1 MRNKTEETSRAGT
14 SAVRPTLVRRQV
26 LRGALASVSAL
37 AAAAP
42 RSARAQAPVTLTLAV
57 WGAQAE
63 QDGFNAVIRKYQ
75 ALHPNVT
82 IRLEVNG
89 NGMQLYQQV
98 DTRLAG
104 HQAPDLFR
112 IQYQQFGRYAS
123 ARALVDLS
131 PYVDAG
137 YAAGFGPSFWQA
149 TNYQGKPYALPHHT
163 DTFALYYN
171 ADILKKL
178 DIQPPTSLERSWSWS
193 EFIRVARAIKEKA
206 LAPYGFAMAW
216 QTGAGYR
223 WLPFLYQHG
232 GQLLDAD
239 LRRPQIASPKGIET
253 IAWTQSWFKEG
264 LVPPSTYV
272 KSTEQTQNLFAN
284 GTIGLLLGG
293 DWQIPFLEKN
303 MTKWGWGVTYMPRDV
318 AMASDLGGNCL
329 AVSRDSKNPDVA
341 ADFLKFI
348 VSEENM
354 REFVT
359 SAQFLPVR
367 RTMMG
372 EDLAYAL
379 RPEAMK
385 VFVQQSTTIPAHLVS
400 TVTMPVF
407 SKINAALND
416 ELDLAFTAGQDAA
429 ETARNIEAQT
439 RTVLGG

>member
-1 MRNKTEETSRAGT
+1 MLNKIARRPLSR
-14 SAVRPTLVRRQV
+14 RHV
-26 LRGALASVSAL
+26 LRGGLATATALGGSIPRR
-37 AAAAP
+37 AAH
-42 RSARAQAPVTLTLAV
+42 AQAAVTLTLAV

-75 ALHPNVT
+75 AQHPSVT

-89 NGMQLYQQV
+89 NSGQLYQQV

-104 HQAPDLFR
+104 RQAPDLFR
-112 IQYQQFGRYAS
+112 IQYQQFGRYAA
-123 ARALVDLS
+123 ARALVDLG
-131 PYVDAG
+131 PYLKGDDTADF
-137 YAAGFGPSFWQA
+137 APAFWQA
-149 TNYQGKPYALPHHT
+149 TNYQGKTFALPHHT
-163 DTFALYYN
+163 DTFACYYN
-171 ADILKKL
+171 VDFLKQLGVEPPASL
-178 DIQPPTSLERSWSWS
+178 DKSWSWS
-193 EFIRVARAIKEKA
+193 EFIRIGRTIKDKG

-216 QTGAGYR
+216 QTAAGYR

-239 LRRPQIASPKGIET
+239 LRNPEINSPKGIET

-293 DWQIPFLEKN
+293 DWQIPFLTKN

-329 AVSRDSKNPDVA
+329 AVTRDSKAPEVA

-348 VSEENM
+348 TNQENM
-354 REFVT
+354 REFIT

-367 RTMMG
+367 TSLMK
-372 EDLAYAL
+372 EKLQYATGS
-379 RPEAMK
+379 EAMQ
-385 VFVQQSTTIPAHLVS
+385 VYIEQSGTIPPHLVK
-400 TVTMPVF
+400 TVTMPAF
-407 SKINAALND
+407 SKINASLND
-416 ELDLAFTAGQDAA
+416 ELDLAFTSGQDPKTTAQNIDAA
-429 ETARNIEAQT
+429 T
-439 RTVLGG
+439 RAALG